1 MLSVDNRQS
10 INSET
15 CSTVSKE
22 GTTKTSN
29 HDELQYLELIQNI
42 LDNGTRK
49 EDRTGNTK
57 SDPALRQTGR
67 QFMRIY
73 GTDIVLMY
81 RQILTT
87 HVNEIIYI
95 TIPLIDPRGLI
106 FRRAYYWGGERFI
119 IGNIKNKSLSFDI
132 QA

>member
-29 HDELQYLELIQNI
+29 HDELQYLGLIQNI

-81 RQILTT
+81 QQILTT

>member
-15 CSTVSKE
+15 CSTVSTE

-81 RQILTT
+81 QQILTT

-132 QA
+132 